1 MTRSIAALALSAAAL
16 GAVAAPAF
24 AVARD
29 AAPYYRAELSSP
41 AAEPKVIAGGM
52 LWSCKG
58 TECTAPKDN
67 SRPLIVC
74 KRLVGE
80 TAAVTKFMVAGK
92 ELSADELA
100 RCNG

>member
-1 MTRSIAALALSAAAL
+1 MTRSIAALAFSAAAL
-16 GAVAAPAF
+16 GAIAVPAF

-29 AAPYYRAELSSP
+29 SAPYYRAELAAP
-41 AAEPKVIAGGM
+41 AAEAKVIAGGM
-52 LWSCKG
+52 LWSCEG

-80 TAAVTKFMVAGK
+80 TAPVKKFMAAGK
-92 ELSADELA
+92 EMSAEDLA